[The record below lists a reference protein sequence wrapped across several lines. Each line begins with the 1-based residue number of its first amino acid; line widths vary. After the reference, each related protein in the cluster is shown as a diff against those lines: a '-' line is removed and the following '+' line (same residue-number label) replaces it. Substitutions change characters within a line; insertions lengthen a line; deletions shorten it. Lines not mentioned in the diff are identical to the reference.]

1 MSLQEP
7 NYNSEFIDYEVN
19 QSFTRGRGE
28 TLEASQGNLV
38 PGTHLGRKVTGAQS
52 VSARRRPHDL
62 RSRSQIEMI

>member
-7 NYNSEFIDYEVN
+7 YYNSKFIDYELN

-28 TLEASQGNLV
+28 TLEASQGNLA

-52 VSARRRPHDL
+52 VSAPVARPMIGCPDL
-62 RSRSQIEMI
+62 KLS